1 MAGSK
6 FTFGFRSKI
15 GSKFTFGYRSKKKV
29 RKVGLNILSMVD
41 EHTIKLKIKP
51 SGMILHGVNMKGFVR
66 DKKGGV

>member
-1 MAGSK
+1 MDMAGLR

-15 GSKFTFGYRSKKKV
+15 RFEIYIWISFKNRFE
-29 RKVGLNILSMVD
+29 NILSMVD
-41 EHTIKLKIKP
+41 ELTIKLKVKP